1 LQACELEEEED
12 DMLSFIRSFRT
23 QLISIIIAAL
33 VLALT
38 VIPAMADSNTYSN
51 DVLPQITKTPAAAD
65 TTGQHYK
72 GVSVHFQN
80 SNPCY
85 GPAMVEVTYDGVFH
99 TTKNKNGTHVQ
110 YSVHG
115 DYSVDPLTS
124 SGTEYTGRF
133 NESRS
138 YQLDSNGLF
147 LSKRFVTTV
156 VSQGMVFHITFIQRI
171 NPVGGSLTVEN
182 FACAK

>member
-1 LQACELEEEED
+1 
-12 DMLSFIRSFRT
+12 
-23 QLISIIIAAL
+23 
-33 VLALT
+33 
-38 VIPAMADSNTYSN
+38 MADSKSYSN
-51 DVLPQITKTPAAAD
+51 VAVPEVTKTPAATD
-65 TTGQHYK
+65 TTTQHYK
-72 GVSVHFQN
+72 GVAVKFQN

-124 SGTEYTGRF
+124 PGTEYTGRF

-156 VSQGMVFHITFIQRI
+156 VSQGMVFHITFIQRF
-171 NPVGGSLTVEN
+171 NPIGGSLTVEN